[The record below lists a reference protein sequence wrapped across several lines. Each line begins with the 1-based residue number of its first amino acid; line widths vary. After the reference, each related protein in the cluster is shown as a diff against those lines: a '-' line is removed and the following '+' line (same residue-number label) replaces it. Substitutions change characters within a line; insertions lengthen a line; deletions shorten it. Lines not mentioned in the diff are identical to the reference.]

1 MSKFMYGDLY
11 LKLKALSPPPPHPL
25 PRPHPFVPNVKEF
38 NPRNED
44 KIISLKK
51 NLIHWHGF

>member
-1 MSKFMYGDLY
+1 MYGDLY
-11 LKLKALSPPPPHPL
+11 LNLRLSLSPTHSL
-25 PRPHPFVPNVKEF
+25 GHTPFVPNVKEF

>member
-1 MSKFMYGDLY
+1 MYGDLY
-11 LKLKALSPPPPHPL
+11 LNLKALSLPHPL

-44 KIISLKK
+44 KIISLQK
-51 NLIHWHGF
+51 NLIH